1 MCTCVCVCVCIVFYE
16 AEVNTCIVTNMSSI
30 LELWVSKAMKHTQGK
45 DEIFLFVV
53 DSFSA
58 NW

>member
-1 MCTCVCVCVCIVFYE
+1 VFYE